1 MLLPNIYGQGALFA
15 CSGMKCPTDY
25 NNTLVGSLLGDK
37 LGILL
42 YLKKRRELFFELQP
56 PIRDINYQAVTG
68 DVIVAELSYGN
79 KEYRRF
85 FRMTFLDAYTIIGE
99 TCRAA
104 YPVMWADRGVVVN
117 EKDSVQTFSDE
128 KEHTV
133 LLILEEGIDTV
144 RFSMGY
150 SGHSVEEAILRA
162 QNGMQACVKTVVD
175 QNLDFYNHISRPTN
189 DKLFARTYAKAF
201 SVLRTNVMSAEG
213 KIKGYWTTPN
223 RVPHK
228 NMWLWDSVFHALGW
242 QYYDVSLAYRAIEA
256 MLEIQYEDGL
266 IPIMAT
272 PYEALMLTQPPLLAW
287 GIWKLYERCGDQKLI
302 NNSYEKLKKYITWN
316 LTHRDSNK
324 NFLFEWLISATGS
337 GESGA
342 DNSAR
347 FDLRKTMDCVDFSSF
362 MAKEVQTL
370 SKMAKLLGEKDDEKY
385 YQELFNCIQKAVN
398 ELLWDEETKTFRDR
412 FLDGVVNKNVI

>member
-68 DVIVAELSYGN
+68 DVIVAELSDGN

-162 QNGMQACVKTVVD
+162 QNGMQACVKTVAD
-175 QNLDFYNHISRPTN
+175 QN
-189 DKLFARTYAKAF
+189 
-201 SVLRTNVMSAEG
+201 
-213 KIKGYWTTPN
+213 
-223 RVPHK
+223 
-228 NMWLWDSVFHALGW
+228 
-242 QYYDVSLAYRAIEA
+242 
-256 MLEIQYEDGL
+256 
-266 IPIMAT
+266 
-272 PYEALMLTQPPLLAW
+272 
-287 GIWKLYERCGDQKLI
+287 
-302 NNSYEKLKKYITWN
+302 
-316 LTHRDSNK
+316 
-324 NFLFEWLISATGS
+324 
-337 GESGA
+337 
-342 DNSAR
+342 
-347 FDLRKTMDCVDFSSF
+347 
-362 MAKEVQTL
+362 
-370 SKMAKLLGEKDDEKY
+370 
-385 YQELFNCIQKAVN
+385 
-398 ELLWDEETKTFRDR
+398 
-412 FLDGVVNKNVI
+412 

>member
-1 MLLPNIYGQGALFA
+1 M
-15 CSGMKCPTDY
+15 
-25 NNTLVGSLLGDK
+25 
-37 LGILL
+37 
-42 YLKKRRELFFELQP
+42 
-56 PIRDINYQAVTG
+56 
-68 DVIVAELSYGN
+68 
-79 KEYRRF
+79 
-85 FRMTFLDAYTIIGE
+85 
-99 TCRAA
+99 
-104 YPVMWADRGVVVN
+104 
-117 EKDSVQTFSDE
+117 
-128 KEHTV
+128 
-133 LLILEEGIDTV
+133 
-144 RFSMGY
+144 
-150 SGHSVEEAILRA
+150 
-162 QNGMQACVKTVVD
+162 
-175 QNLDFYNHISRPTN
+175 
-189 DKLFARTYAKAF
+189 
-201 SVLRTNVMSAEG
+201 LRTNVMSAEG

-342 DNSAR
+342 DNPAR